1 MTDANLMLGRL
12 LPDYFPHIFGESED
26 QPLDKEATK
35 VAFEKLTKEVCISKL
50 LETEASVFFN
60 C

>member
-12 LPDYFPHIFGESED
+12 LPDYFPKIFGETED

-35 VAFEKLTKEVCISKL
+35 AAFDKLTKEVC
-50 LETEASVFFN
+50 
-60 C
+60 